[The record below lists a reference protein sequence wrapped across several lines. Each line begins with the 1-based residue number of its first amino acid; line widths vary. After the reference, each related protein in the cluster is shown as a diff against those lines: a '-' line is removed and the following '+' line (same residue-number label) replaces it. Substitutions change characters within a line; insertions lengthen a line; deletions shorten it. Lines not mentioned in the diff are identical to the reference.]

1 MNAILKTVKLSP
13 DILSVEQYMGWTR
26 SRHFLPHLILYDFGE
41 DMNISI
47 KGYDKIW
54 QFLDTICYKE
64 PLGRKNFN
72 NVLKHRVQDT
82 EWTSKEIISGII
94 TECDLDAVTFQG
106 LLDQPTQRDKITLEV
121 DFTYSHYDE
130 DIHPPLIEI
139 ANVFGSYGAETV
151 LFDNFELIT
160 RQKNNEY
167 QRLIHTFPSIV
178 AVLKI
183 NGKQSST
190 VVLRCVQFP
199 NGNLG
204 FFSNSFVDDKKYACN
219 MPLQINKMDDKG
231 VYSWI
236 ESAIK
241 RHNLLIMT
249 IDLEAKMIPQWKQKN
264 TSGSTVAHFKK
275 NAAALEAGVNDFINN
290 R

>member
-1 MNAILKTVKLSP
+1 MDAVLKTIDLSP
-13 DILSVEQYMGWTR
+13 HNLSVESYMGWTR
-26 SRHFLPHLILYDFGE
+26 SRHFLPHLILYDFSE
-41 DMNISI
+41 DIKISV
-47 KGYDKIW
+47 KGYDKVW

-82 EWTSKEIISGII
+82 EWTSKEIISGVI
-94 TECDLDAVTFQG
+94 TESDLGAVTFQG
-106 LLDQPTQRDKITLEV
+106 LLEKPTRYDKVTLEV

-130 DIHPPLIEI
+130 DIHPPLVEI
-139 ANVFGSYGAETV
+139 ANVFESYGAETI
-151 LFDNFELIT
+151 LFDNFQLIT
-160 RQKNNEY
+160 RHKNNDW

-178 AVLKI
+178 GVIKI
-183 NGKQSST
+183 QGSQNTT

-204 FFSNSFVDDKKYACN
+204 LFSNSFVDDKKYACN

-236 ESAIK
+236 KSAIK
-241 RHNLLIMT
+241 SHKLLASCLT
-249 IDLEAKMIPQWKQKN
+249 EGRPLLP
-264 TSGSTVAHFKK
+264 
-275 NAAALEAGVNDFINN
+275 L
-290 R
+290 